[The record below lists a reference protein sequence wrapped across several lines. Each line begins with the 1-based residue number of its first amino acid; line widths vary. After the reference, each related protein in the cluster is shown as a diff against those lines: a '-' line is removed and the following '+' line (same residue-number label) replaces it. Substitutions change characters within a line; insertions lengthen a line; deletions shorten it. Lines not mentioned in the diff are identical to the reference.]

1 VLTTT
6 AAINGLQLAP
16 GLGLAVAADSS
27 IYSSSDDGVSWLPMT
42 SPVQG
47 TAVLNDVS
55 ILSPTLAFAVGS
67 GGTVLKYTG
76 PDSAVF
82 ADGFESGD
90 TSAWTATVP

>member
-1 VLTTT
+1 
-6 AAINGLQLAP
+6 
-16 GLGLAVAADSS
+16 
-27 IYSSSDDGVSWLPMT
+27 MT

-76 PDSAVF
+76 PDSKVF

-90 TSAWTATVP
+90 TSAWTATVPSAARRSRIKRGGDPRVPDLPSVPGTDRHRSP